1 MLSNEFDQYL
11 LHKTSDLMTIGCSQ
25 NWIQCNISSSSKY
38 TKQGNNEK
46 RDWEKLM
53 TTSSI
58 EMISLKNEKT

>member
-1 MLSNEFDQYL
+1 
-11 LHKTSDLMTIGCSQ
+11 MTIGCSQ

-58 EMISLKNEKT
+58 EMISLKDEKT